1 MGDTHMSG
9 DHVMTDQPKLHVA
22 AAAGS
27 RGTLTFTPTKPGQYE
42 FYCTV
47 AGYKEAGMV
56 SVLTV
61 KAA

>member
-1 MGDTHMSG
+1 MMA
-9 DHVMTDQPKLHVA
+9 DQPKLHVVA
-22 AAAGS
+22 AAES